1 MSNSVDAI
9 VNAQGRQLTLS
20 GPELERRFAA
30 LWLRERAPDSETLD
44 TQTGQRL
51 IEAAQLPLDLAIES
65 AVVDGETLHLAFSDG
80 HRTAFALPALLAE
93 DRPPRDA
100 SRGTVSDEHEL
111 WDAGLSALPQ
121 ADFAAAL
128 GDDRALL
135 ALLEDL
141 QRYGFVRVAGVPTEE
156 DGMQALIDRIGPLR
170 RTNWGGIA
178 DVKSVAN
185 AYDLTMTQRG
195 LEPHTDNPYRDPIPG
210 YIWLHCLSN
219 AAEGGDSTL
228 VDGFMA
234 ARRLRQ
240 EDPAAFDCL
249 TRLAPGFRYVDAT
262 TRLES
267 EGPLIELDGHGRL
280 TRVRFS
286 NRTERV
292 AAYEA
297 ETLERYYAARQRFHA
312 LITDPALTVHLKLA
326 PGEMLIM
333 DNYRLLHGRTAY
345 QLEGGVRH
353 MRQGYVDRDSTA
365 SRRQV
370 LRHALAGSAS
380 ANDDAPGTDDQTLAG
395 AQGGQP

>member
-1 MSNSVDAI
+1 MSTVDAVI
-9 VNAQGRQLTLS
+9 NFQGRRLTLS
-20 GPELERRFAA
+20 APGLEQHFAA
-30 LWLRERAPDSETLD
+30 LWLRERAPDGETLD
-44 TQTGQRL
+44 ARTGQRL
-51 IEAAQLPLDLAIES
+51 IEAAELPLDLAIES
-65 AVVDGETLHLAFSDG
+65 AAVEGRTLRIGFSDG
-80 HRTAFALPALLAE
+80 HRTAFAIDDLIVEA
-93 DRPPRDA
+93 RPPRSESQGAAGD
-100 SRGTVSDEHEL
+100 GHQL
-111 WDAGLSALPQ
+111 WDAGLPHLPE

-128 GDDRALL
+128 DDDRALL

-141 QRYGFVRVAGVPTEE
+141 QRYGFVRVVGVPGEE

-219 AAEGGDSTL
+219 AAAGGDSTL

-234 ARRLRQ
+234 ARRLQR

-249 TRLAPGFRYVDAT
+249 TRLSPGFRYVDAT
-262 TRLES
+262 TQLES
-267 EGPLIELDGHGRL
+267 EGPLIELDSHGRL
-280 TRVRFS
+280 ARVRFS

-292 AAYEA
+292 AAYDA
-297 ETLERYYAARQRFHA
+297 ETLERYYAARQRFHG

-353 MRQGYVDRDSTA
+353 LRQGYVDRDTTA

-370 LRHALAGSAS
+370 LRRALGATSS
-380 ANDDAPGTDDQTLAG
+380 ANDAAVSRAAT
-395 AQGGQP
+395 QGGPVR